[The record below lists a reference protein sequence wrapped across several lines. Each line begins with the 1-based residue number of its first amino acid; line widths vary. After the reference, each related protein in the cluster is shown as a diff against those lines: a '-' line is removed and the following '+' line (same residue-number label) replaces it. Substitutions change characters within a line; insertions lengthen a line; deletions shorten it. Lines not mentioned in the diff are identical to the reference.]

1 MMVMT
6 AKVDMKKIALGLAAV
21 VALIIC
27 LILLLGGGEP
37 TENTAAPALS
47 SNDGRVKFLSDFG
60 WDVTSSP
67 TESSQVKIPADSSP
81 VFERYN
87 ALQKKQGYDLSKFS
101 GKNVM
106 RYVYQINN
114 FPGATGPVYA
124 TLLVYKDAVIGGD
137 VTDTSVGGRIRSFK
151 MPEATKPSAPAAENN
166 TAPTATEPQQTPS
179 PAPNPVTNL
188 LPNSASNPA
197 SDSASD
203 ATSNPASNPVQ

>member
-87 ALQKKQGYDLSKFS
+87 ALQKKQGYDLSKFA

-166 TAPTATEPQQTPS
+166 TAPTATEPQQTPT